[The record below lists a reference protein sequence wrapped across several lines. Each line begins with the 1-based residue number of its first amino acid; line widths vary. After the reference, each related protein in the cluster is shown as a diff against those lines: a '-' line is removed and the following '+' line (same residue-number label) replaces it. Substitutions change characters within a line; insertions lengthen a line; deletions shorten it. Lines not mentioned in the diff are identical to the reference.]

1 MKKLLIAALLFS
13 GLNIKAQHDISTDLL
28 GFAFSKYGLGY
39 EYAINSNNSIGINF
53 NMAAKNMLSDTKDMN
68 GEIDYSEMNIIPE
81 YKYFMTP
88 NKGNDGIYIGVY
100 GKYRSSSSKGVE
112 YSYLDVLP
120 TISTMTTVS
129 TDITSTGISLGAMAG
144 YKWKTSGALFM
155 EATVGIGKFIMN
167 DVKYSNSEFED
178 GIKDGFGTTFKTE
191 YKEFDENNYVPF
203 FGNELGVDLRLALKI
218 GIRIGGK
225 SE

>member
-1 MKKLLIAALLFS
+1 MKKLLVAALLFS
-13 GLNIKAQHDISTDLL
+13 GLNIKAQHDISTDVL
-28 GFAFSKYGLGY
+28 GFAFSKYGIGY
-39 EYAINSNNSIGINF
+39 EYAINSNNSVGINF
-53 NMAAKNMLSDTKDMN
+53 NMAAKNMLSDTKDIN

-112 YSYLDVLP
+112 YTYLDI
-120 TISTMTTVS
+120 TGVS
-129 TDITSTGISLGAMAG
+129 EVKTDITSSGLSLGAMAG
-144 YKWKTSGALFM
+144 YKWKTTGALFF
-155 EATVGIGKFIMN
+155 EVTAGVGKFIMN
-167 DVKYSNSEFED
+167 DVKYSNSAFED
-178 GIKDGFGTTFKTE
+178 GIEDGFGTLKTE

-203 FGNELGVDLRLALKI
+203 FGNELAVDLRLAVKI

>member
-1 MKKLLIAALLFS
+1 MKKLLITVFAISALNL
-13 GLNIKAQHDISTDLL
+13 KAQHDISTDVL
-28 GFAFSKYGLGY
+28 GFAFSKYGIGY
-39 EYAINSNNSIGINF
+39 EYALNSNNSVGLNVNF
-53 NMAAKNMLSDTKDMN
+53 GSKNMLSDTKDMN

-100 GKYRSSSSKGVE
+100 GKYRTSSSKGVE
-112 YSYLDVLP
+112 YTYVEN
-120 TISTMTTVS
+120 ISLTEVK
-129 TDITSTGISLGAMAG
+129 TDITSTGVSLGAMAG

-155 EATVGIGKFIMN
+155 EVTAGIGKFIMN
-167 DVKYSNSEFED
+167 DVKYSNAEFEK
-178 GIKDGFGTTFKTE
+178 GIEDGFGTLKTK
-191 YKEFDENNYVPF
+191 YSDFDENNYVPY
-203 FGNELGVDLRLALKI
+203 FGNELGVDLRLAVKL

>member
-13 GLNIKAQHDISTDLL
+13 GLNIKAQHDISTDVL

-39 EYAINSNNSIGINF
+39 EYAINSNNSVGINF

-112 YSYLDVLP
+112 YSYYD
-120 TISTMTTVS
+120 ISTPTTETKVK
-129 TDITSTGISLGAMAG
+129 TDITSSGMSLGAMAG

-155 EATVGIGKFIMN
+155 EVTAGIGKFIMN
-167 DVKYSNSEFED
+167 DVKYSNADFEE
-178 GIKDGFGTTFKTE
+178 GTKDGFGTFKTE

-203 FGNELGVDLRLALKI
+203 FGNELAVDLRLAVKI

>member
-1 MKKLLIAALLFS
+1 MKKILIAALLFS
-13 GLNIKAQHDISTDLL
+13 GLNIKAQHDISTDVL
-28 GFAFSKYGLGY
+28 GFAFSKYGIGY
-39 EYAINSNNSIGINF
+39 EYAINSNNSVGINF
-53 NMAAKNMLSDTKDMN
+53 NMAAKNMLSDTKDIN

-88 NKGNDGIYIGVY
+88 NKGNDGIYIGIY
-100 GKYRSSSSKGVE
+100 GKYRSSSSNGVE
-112 YSYLDVLP
+112 YSYIDNLAITEVK
-120 TISTMTTVS
+120 
-129 TDITSTGISLGAMAG
+129 TDITTSGLSLGAMAG

-155 EATVGIGKFIMN
+155 EVTAGIGKFIMN
-167 DVKYSNSEFED
+167 DVKYSNSAFED
-178 GIKDGFGTTFKTE
+178 GIKDGFGEFKTE

-203 FGNELGVDLRLALKI
+203 FGNELAVDLRLAVKI

>member
-1 MKKLLIAALLFS
+1 
-13 GLNIKAQHDISTDLL
+13 
-28 GFAFSKYGLGY
+28 
-39 EYAINSNNSIGINF
+39 
-53 NMAAKNMLSDTKDMN
+53 
-68 GEIDYSEMNIIPE
+68 
-81 YKYFMTP
+81 MTP

-112 YSYLDVLP
+112 YTYIDITGV
-120 TISTMTTVS
+120 TDIK
-129 TDITSTGISLGAMAG
+129 TDITSSGMSLGAMAG

-155 EATVGIGKFIMN
+155 EVTAGIGKFIMN
-167 DVKYSNSEFED
+167 DVKYSNADFED
-178 GIKDGFGTTFKTE
+178 GTKDGFGTLKIE

-203 FGNELGVDLRLALKI
+203 FGNELAVDLRLAVKV

>member
-1 MKKLLIAALLFS
+1 MKKLLVAALLFS
-13 GLNIKAQHDISTDLL
+13 GINIKAQHDISTDVL
-28 GFAFSKYGLGY
+28 GFAFSKYGIGY
-39 EYAINSNNSIGINF
+39 EYAINSNNSVGINF
-53 NMAAKNMLSDTKDMN
+53 NMAAKNMLSDTKDIN

-112 YSYLDVLP
+112 YTYIDITGV
-120 TISTMTTVS
+120 TDIK
-129 TDITSTGISLGAMAG
+129 TDITSSGMSLGAMAG

-155 EATVGIGKFIMN
+155 EVTAGIGKFIMN
-167 DVKYSNSEFED
+167 DVKYSNADFED
-178 GIKDGFGTTFKTE
+178 GTKDGFGTLKIE

-203 FGNELGVDLRLALKI
+203 FGNELAVDLRLAVKV